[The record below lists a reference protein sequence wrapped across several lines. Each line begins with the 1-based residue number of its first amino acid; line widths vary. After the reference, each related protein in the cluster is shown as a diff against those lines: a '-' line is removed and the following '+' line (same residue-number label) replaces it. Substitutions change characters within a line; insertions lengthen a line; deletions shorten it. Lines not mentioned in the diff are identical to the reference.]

1 MKKPMKRVIIIL
13 LVILLIA
20 VAVRALMFLHSPK
33 GAEMAFRLQHSSFE
47 RAAKSTIEPQHGED
61 TQKPAGVDRI
71 TVQSSPYG
79 EGYYVDFEMGASG
92 FASESLYWGITF
104 SRDGPVGFQGEVPRK
119 AGQGSWYWKEPN
131 SGDNWSRITQLAEN
145 WYLYEIHF

>member
-1 MKKPMKRVIIIL
+1 MKKSMKLSITIL
-13 LVILLIA
+13 LAILLIA
-20 VAVRALMFLHSPK
+20 VSIRVPMYFHSPR
-33 GAEMAFRLQHSSFE
+33 GAELTFRLH
-47 RAAKSTIEPQHGED
+47 RAAFDRAAESALETRED
-61 TQKPAGVDRI
+61 IQKPSGVDRI

-92 FASESLYWGITF
+92 FASQTLYWGVTF

-119 AGQGSWYWKEPN
+119 TGEGSWYWKEPN